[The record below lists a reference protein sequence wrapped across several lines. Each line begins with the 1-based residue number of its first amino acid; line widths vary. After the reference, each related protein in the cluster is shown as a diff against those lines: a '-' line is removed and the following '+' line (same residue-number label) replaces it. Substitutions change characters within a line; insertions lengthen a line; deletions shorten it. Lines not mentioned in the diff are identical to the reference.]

1 MGRGRVDV
9 VSSPCSIAPRVVL
22 IHQTFAYQCSAVP
35 PAQHNDDRAASKWR
49 MFTRKEQMVAGG
61 MARSDSR
68 PAGGGGL
75 SDVYCGLFDSNDRCY
90 FLVLVP
96 VRAPPPSS
104 LYWWPCHPLHVHTR
118 TPLRPHSLP
127 AHTVVSCWRLPDRFV
142 EFVTERIDYHYI
154 SRYRKSYRI

>member
-22 IHQTFAYQCSAVP
+22 IHQTFASQCSAVP

-61 MARSDSR
+61 MAWSDSR

-104 LYWWPCHPLHVHTR
+104 LYCGRVTPFTYTLAHHSDHIHYRPTQFSRAGDFR
-118 TPLRPHSLP
+118 TVLLNFLP
-127 AHTVVSCWRLPDRFV
+127 K
-142 EFVTERIDYHYI
+142 DYHYT
-154 SRYRKSYRI
+154 SKYRKSYRI